1 MNASVEQPPSSP
13 SELTAGAVALGVVAL
28 ITLFGVSTS
37 PPGDVSPSVASA
49 APPRRV
55 AREPD
60 NVPAEP
66 ARPSQ
71 ATQASQASQPS
82 QDGPA
87 STASGTTLEI
97 PIVTPPPPVSETQKR
112 ARTAGVPSIENSSPA
127 PTSGP
132 ATDSLSESRAQALD
146 ILRSHDASPAQ
157 HQSRSAETTAAPRV
171 EAFVGIWARE
181 PAECRSRAAD
191 DLRIRIDARSAESGG
206 GRCAFHSVRQEHAD
220 RWRVRASCNVA
231 LDSWTAHISLRMVG
245 PNLRWSSERGT
256 ETYVRCPSPAGPV
269 RQAGAAR

>member
-1 MNASVEQPPSSP
+1 MNASFEQPPSSS
-13 SELTAGAVALGVVAL
+13 SELAAGAVALGVVAL
-28 ITLFGVSTS
+28 ITIFGVSTS
-37 PPGDVSPSVASA
+37 PPGAVSPSVASA
-49 APPRRV
+49 APPRTV

-71 ATQASQASQPS
+71 PS
-82 QDGPA
+82 LDGPA
-87 STASGTTLEI
+87 SIASGTTFEV
-97 PIVTPPPPVSETQKR
+97 PIVTPPPAVSETQKR
-112 ARTAGVPSIENSSPA
+112 ARPAARLGVETTA

-132 ATDSLSESRAQALD
+132 ATDSLSESHAQALD
-146 ILRSHDASPAQ
+146 ILRPHDAPPVQ

-171 EAFVGIWARE
+171 EAFIGIWARE
-181 PAECRSRAAD
+181 PAECRNRATD
-191 DLRIRIDARSAESGG
+191 DQRIRIDARSAESSG
-206 GRCAFHSVRQEHAD
+206 GRCAFRSVRQEDAD
-220 RWRVRASCNVA
+220 RWRVRASCHAA
-231 LDSWTAHISLRMVG
+231 LDSWTAHISLRMIG